1 MVQKTLLVF
10 MFCFCGFCGFSQG
23 LQNFD
28 FYYAHPA
35 VSQDAKEYYA
45 RLFNI
50 NTNNKA
56 YSIMDSAYTNND
68 ETRPFYVYL
77 VCRMLKE
84 AEGDLLTEL
93 NIICRQIAELYPSTL
108 IPVIFAGENYVDED
122 IKDLWANRMAVEVR
136 VTCNNDLMFCFKK
149 SRRLALQNCDSRYK
163 GKLEILYNTVRKDL
177 NLFQQR

>member
-1 MVQKTLLVF
+1 MAQKTFLVLLLS
-10 MFCFCGFCGFSQG
+10 FCSISGFSQG

-28 FYYAHPA
+28 YYYAHPA

-50 NTNNKA
+50 NSSNKT
-56 YSIMDSAYTNND
+56 YSIMDSVYTNND
-68 ETRPFYVYL
+68 DTRPFYVYL

-84 AEGDLLTEL
+84 AEGGLLTEL
-93 NIICRQIAELYPSTL
+93 NIVCRQIAELYPSTL
-108 IPVIFAGENYVDED
+108 IPVLYAGKNYVDED
-122 IKDLWANRMAVEVR
+122 IKDLWASRMSVEVR
-136 VTCNNDLMFCFKK
+136 ITCNNDLMSCFKK
-149 SRRLALQNCDSRYK
+149 SRRLALQNCESRYK